1 MFLISYLKT
10 TRLVILLTRLH
21 LSYPLLFNIMSN
33 DQQLYTSTQFTIFCY
48 YAGFDF
54 HGKTQF
60 WI

>member
-33 DQQLYTSTQFTIFCY
+33 DQHLYTSTQFTIFCY